1 METECPSLTHLD
13 NALDMWHRYLF
24 IFFIPVPE
32 KIPDVFQASHHFTGA
47 SYGVLCKLLRN
58 CTLHAW
64 DHCISWREVTVF
76 LSSAM
81 SFDAPFVCNAL
92 ISISRLAAV
101 LILHHADVVLP
112 CADFFN
118 PGWEIEIGSQQN
130 TLCHRRMFAR
140 KIDPVVNG
148 IANMER
154 FKPIEEIK
162 SKRPTVIMLSH
173 VRYIFMSL

>member
-1 METECPSLTHLD
+1 
-13 NALDMWHRYLF
+13 
-24 IFFIPVPE
+24 
-32 KIPDVFQASHHFTGA
+32 VFQASHHFAGA
-47 SYGVLCKLLRN
+47 SYGVLCKLKRQ
-58 CTLHAW
+58 CTLQVW

-81 SFDAPFVCNAL
+81 SFDSPFVCTAL
-92 ISISRLAAV
+92 MSLSRVLSV

-118 PGWEIEIGSQQN
+118 PGWEVELGTCQGK
-130 TLCHRRMFAR
+130 LGHRHTYAR

-148 IANMER
+148 ICDMEK

-162 SKRPTVIMLSH
+162 SKVPTVIMLSH
-173 VRYIFMSL
+173 IRYVFKYKRLFEVFILIAH